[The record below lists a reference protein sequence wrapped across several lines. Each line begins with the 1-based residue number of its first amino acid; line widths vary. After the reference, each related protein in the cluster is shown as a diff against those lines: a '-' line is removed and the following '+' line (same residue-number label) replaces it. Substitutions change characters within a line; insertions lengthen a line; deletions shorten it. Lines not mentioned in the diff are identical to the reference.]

1 MITTIQ
7 LLVQYQIILN
17 IEMAIMV
24 ALLLNQKEKEELW
37 NSGLCLETW

>member
-7 LLVQYQIILN
+7 LLIQYQIILN

-24 ALLLNQKEKEELW
+24 ALLLNQKQEEL
-37 NSGLCLETW
+37 